1 MCYSTKRKIAEC
13 VKELVRY
20 KEIRKITIHDIMEK
34 TNMSRQSF
42 YYNFKDIYDVLAW
55 IGIHDI
61 AARPDTGSSCDINDW
76 LEHMM
81 KTINSDPRYYNR
93 VINELSWP
101 LILDCM
107 RQPMVAT
114 LNSILEEHGAECIDC
129 DSQFFVNLLCYYL
142 MDYIHNNR
150 AVSTKDV
157 VTILNY
163 MQQIKPIPAY
173 VATEQNS
180 LSTMLCSC

>member
-1 MCYSTKRKIAEC
+1 MCYSTKKKIAEC

-55 IGIHDI
+55 IGTNDI
-61 AARPDTGSSCDINDW
+61 ASYPESDHPFDINIW
-76 LEHMM
+76 LDTIMT
-81 KTINSDPRYYNR
+81 TINNDPRYYRR

-101 LILDCM
+101 VILDCM
-107 RQPMVAT
+107 RQPMVDT
-114 LNSILEEHGAECIDC
+114 LNQIFKEHGAQCMDY
-129 DSQFFVNLLCYYL
+129 DTQFFINLLCYYL
-142 MDYIHNNR
+142 MDYIHNDR
-150 AVSTKDV
+150 VVSTKDV

-163 MQQIKPIPAY
+163 MQQLKS
-173 VATEQNS
+173 VATLVPVEQFS
-180 LSTMLCSC
+180 LSGALGS